1 MVGGFKMSAG
11 TLSLLAAVGV
21 LLVGGTSAQA
31 ADLGGDC
38 CADLEERIAE
48 LEATTARKGNRKVKL
63 EVSGQVNEA
72 VLFWDDSVEDNVG
85 VYTNDASRTR
95 FRFKGD
101 AKIADDWKAGYLL
114 EVGVRSAN
122 SKRFNQDFPTGVSSS
137 DTGFDLRHSTWYI
150 DSKKFGR
157 VWMGLTGGAG
167 ESITEINVAGTG
179 DVAKFSDV
187 EDMGGDLA
195 LRRADGRYSNNATAL
210 STGGTPVSGPISI
223 RRLIRAGTG
232 NQPGEGR
239 RYNMVRYDTPE
250 IAGFTATANWGAD
263 DTWEIG
269 LRYKGEFAGFKMAA
283 GIAYGEATEPTNA
296 SGQSGHTVGFECA
309 TGSSVSDPEC
319 TQLGGSISI
328 MHEATGLYANFAAGY
343 MEDDRIKDVLSSV
356 ANVDDRHEFW
366 AVEAGLQR
374 KWIPLGK
381 TTVFGQY
388 YQNDGGTF
396 SSSSA
401 VINTTGVAGDAE
413 RVLNSEVQVYSL
425 GIMQGLDAAAMNVYA
440 MYRHVEAEATGYNV
454 GTGATGSHVQFEDV
468 DMFMTGAIIKF

>member
-1 MVGGFKMSAG
+1 MTGGFMMSAG
-11 TLSLLAAVGV
+11 RLSLLAAAGF
-21 LLVGGTSAQA
+21 LLAGGASAQA
-31 ADLGGDC
+31 ADLGGNC

-72 VLFWDDSVEDNVG
+72 VIFWDDSVEDNVG

-114 EVGVRSAN
+114 EVGVRGAN
-122 SKRFNQDFPTGVSSS
+122 SKRFNQDNPVGVTGS

-150 DSKKFGR
+150 DSKKLGR

-167 ESITEINVAGTG
+167 EGITEINVAGT
-179 DVAKFSDV
+179 DVVAKYSDA
-187 EDMGGDLA
+187 EDLGGDLA
-195 LRRADGRYSNNATAL
+195 LRRPDGLYSN
-210 STGGTPVSGPISI
+210 GTDNVVAPAGQISI

-250 IAGFTATANWGAD
+250 LFGFVGTANWGAD
-263 DTWEIG
+263 DTWEVG
-269 LRYKGEFAGFKMAA
+269 VRYKGEFAGLKVAA
-283 GIAYGEATEPTNA
+283 GIAYGEANEATNA
-296 SGQSGHTVGFECA
+296 TGQTGHVVGFECA
-309 TGSSVSDPEC
+309 TGSAIEDAKC
-319 TQLGGSISI
+319 NQLGGSISV
-328 MHEATGLYANFAAGY
+328 MHEATGLYVNLGAGY
-343 MEDDRIKDVLSSV
+343 LEDERIRELVQGNLGAATS
-356 ANVDDRHEFW
+356 VDDRSEFW
-366 AVEAGLQR
+366 AIEAGLQQ

-388 YQNDGGTF
+388 YHNDGGSF
-396 SSSSA
+396 WSSSA
-401 VINTTGVAGDAE
+401 IIDVGGAAGNA
-413 RVLNSEVQVYSL
+413 RRIQSSELDIYSL
-425 GIMQGLDAAAMNVYA
+425 GVMQGLDSAAMNIYA
-440 MYRHVEAEATGYNV
+440 IYRHVEAEATNYG
-454 GTGATGSHVQFEDV
+454 GETVQFEDV